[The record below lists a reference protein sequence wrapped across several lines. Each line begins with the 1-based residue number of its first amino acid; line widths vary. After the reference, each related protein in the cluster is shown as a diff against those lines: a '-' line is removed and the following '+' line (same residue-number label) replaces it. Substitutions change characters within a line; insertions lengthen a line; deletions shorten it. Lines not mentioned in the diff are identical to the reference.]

1 VGYSIAM
8 KSPVIDTEAG
18 PVEDDGS
25 SEDNE

>member
-1 VGYSIAM
+1 MDYSIAM
-8 KSPVIDTEAG
+8 KTPVIDAEAG